1 MIRIESFSKTK
12 SKGQYN
18 GGGSSGGG
26 FTTTVK
32 TELEP
37 HLLWGQAFDGTNDV
51 DGDMTTNG
59 SVYAKK
65 TVSGDTGSFN
75 NLSATTANAETLS
88 ATTANTTTLSAATA
102 NAETLSATTANTT
115 TLSAATANTTTLSAT
130 TANAETLSATT
141 TTTTTLSATTAN
153 VSKITSD
160 SISNSGIIESN
171 GIKGDK
177 AVINDMSVKN
187 LKVTGSAHFFE
198 LIIDKVKSAGGSML
212 ITPADGFDVD
222 IVQDSTNEV
231 KLLWQ
236 CQDANGNQRDNMWKV
251 NDQALCM
258 SFNQA
263 KVGTSHNVANKY
275 YWALVTSVN
284 KTNEP
289 TVIDGVKYNY
299 ITLSKTTVDGTLNPE
314 FGDSIVMCGYRGTD
328 DKERQS
334 AIYISAY
341 TSLDNGIKAPLFAQY
356 QGINDFNLQSHRKSY
371 YDAVSAKFIGEF
383 EATDG
388 QNIIDIINNKIAESE
403 ASIKLDT
410 KNIVLSVSEKTKE
423 RRNLLKG
430 TTFHRQ
436 IDNFFISSAA
446 RIEMNSGYN
455 GTNCIKVIDDTDGTS
470 HYIGVYWDGSQGGRS
485 IKIEK
490 GKKYTISCYY
500 KTNDTNANFSLEAIY
515 TDKDTNAKR
524 LGRPK
529 YLSKNMF
536 NPKYNQWELFTTVI
550 DTTDAESDYIAFN
563 FWEYCNKESGRINAY
578 ICRPMVE
585 EGDTY
590 YGWTV
595 SDEDND
601 YIGANLI
608 DNSRTFEVGGNT
620 LEVKGTKTLKDDTYE
635 LTYEGS
641 DEYNTF
647 YRIDATNF
655 KLDTDYTLSFE
666 ARGDAKYIGVHA
678 YYPMTK
684 TPYTL
689 LNEPMVKPMGV
700 QYGDGTNEG
709 YMTLLTDSDIEREKK
724 LWVHFKFL
732 KRLPQL
738 IYFQFPKNQ
747 EESGITSW
755 NVTITKPKIEE
766 GANVTQWTEKKT
778 DIDNTI
784 TTINSNVATLEQKA
798 NSIESK
804 VSSNTTTINNIN
816 GQVTTNKTDIANLT
830 IKADGI
836 ESTVSNMT
844 KSNGT
849 NLFSFTNTDFQNY
862 WCRSAIQ
869 MNGFFTYKLN
879 QGLYRLQNLGTNGE
893 GGDFVVSFDA
903 RVLKNTTVNVNFCD
917 IGAEENNGD
926 IALTTTFQHYVL
938 HFKNIQSDYLDK
950 ALYNGFIDFEPKT
963 LDETNQLYVANFML
977 ERGNVPSATFCLSD
991 ADKSNFGNKES
1002 FSNWE
1007 TYPTVQTVNET
1018 INGKSVQAYKI
1029 EGLPSGSQYVD
1040 ILNTRNLQKSM
1051 KIEPKKV
1058 YTLSFYAK
1066 ASESGHGIE
1075 TFLYPSI
1082 NDIGVQDIQYRNVN
1096 GAGTQTA
1103 YSSKSDGYTLCELDT
1118 TWRKFYVHWHPH
1130 TIGETYNC
1138 VCGRLYYNM
1147 TVYIAEAKLEEG
1159 YICEENISNQ
1169 ETYSSI
1175 KQTAESIT
1183 STVSS
1188 MKDEIIG
1195 ENCMLGLNGQG
1206 WSTNTIYED
1215 AGTSFHCESTDWF
1228 QSHPIADFSGDYTFS
1243 FDFWGVG
1250 GGNLQI
1256 KILDFTQTYYDDG
1269 IYNKYVDFG
1278 LYTPCKILT
1287 TSSNVSNVT
1296 LTNYATSGTSST
1308 WTYTNTETI
1317 TLTVGDNVAV
1327 RVTNNTNSR
1336 YNSIYGTVSAINTSS
1351 KSVTVKAIA
1360 LLDQPNTICTLSCP
1374 IDKKDGTDINYLH
1387 YDEKLGRYWIRFKE
1401 SSGAAKTF
1409 VILFRNLSTSSIGY
1423 ISRLMIEECVEYPHK
1438 YNSTGQAS
1446 QSMIKQTAN
1455 EIMMNVNNTYVKIGD
1470 GNITLNGDTKVNGS
1484 LTLHDEDQGFLLL
1497 GDSGTTEI
1505 SPKSIGTYNEFK
1517 SKSTNVIKT
1526 HYNSTIYGVQ
1536 TVDGNLYGFN
1546 WNVTQKLGTFK
1557 KGSYIKFMDYTN
1569 VAFAN
1574 VGTEQ
1579 IGIGTPSATF
1589 NIYENETLTKTI
1601 TVGDKTSVD
1610 IGNYTVVGDN
1620 VEVMVTGRFTK
1631 NVSQSIWGTN
1641 QDIIFPRDTNITI
1654 QPIRPIRPMPS
1665 ITVTVNWKNEV
1676 PTSSGF
1682 MLIGYDG
1689 FAVNFGNNKTVYC
1702 GADGFIAS
1710 YGTNEFRITSDGI
1723 WRNNHP
1729 NVKVV
1734 KGTDNSKS
1742 PATYTVQEPVDTV
1755 LCTGN
1760 YCKIIFPRNPYEGQ
1774 TFRILDKALAETYIN
1789 SNGKKVVNHQTGGD
1803 GKVINLDYLG
1813 SQVFWTYV
1821 YIGGRWYESA
1831 ES

>member
-88 ATTANTTTLSAATA
+88 ATTAT
-102 NAETLSATTANTT
+102 
-115 TLSAATANTTTLSAT
+115 TTTLSAT

-141 TTTTTLSATTAN
+141 ATTTTLSATTAN

-222 IVQDSTNEV
+222 IVQDSPNEV

-236 CQDANGNQRDNMWKV
+236 CQDEDGNQRDNMWKV

-263 KVGTSHNVANKY
+263 KVGTTHNVANKY

-341 TSLDNGIKAPLFAQY
+341 TSLDNGLKAPLFAQY

-388 QNIIDIINNKIAESE
+388 QNIIDIINNKIAEAE

-470 HYIGVYWDGSQGGRS
+470 HYIGVYWDGSQGARS

-515 TDKDTNAKR
+515 TDKETNAKR

-536 NPKYNQWELFTTVI
+536 NPKYSQWELFTTVI

-563 FWEYCNKESGRINAY
+563 FWEYCNKESGRIEAY

-620 LEVKGTKTLKDDTYE
+620 LEAKGTKTLKGDVYE

-647 YRIDATNF
+647 YRIDATKF

-666 ARGDAKYIGVHA
+666 ARGDAKYIGAHA
-678 YYPMTK
+678 YYPITK

-689 LNEPMVKPMGV
+689 LNEAIDNLMYE
-700 QYGDGTNEG
+700 QEGDGTKEA
-709 YMTLLTDSDIEREKK
+709 YTTLLSNSDIEREKK
-724 LWVHFKFL
+724 LWVHFKFK
-732 KRLPQL
+732 KRLPSY
-738 IYFQFPKNQ
+738 IYLQFPKNSDQ
-747 EESGITSW
+747 SGVTSW
-755 NVTITKPKIEE
+755 NATITKPKIEE

-784 TTINSNVATLEQKA
+784 TTINSNVATLTQKADSIESKVTSNTTSINTITGQLSSQSSSISKLEQKA

-804 VSSNTTTINNIN
+804 VTSNTTSINNIN

-836 ESTVSNMT
+836 ESTVS
-844 KSNGT
+844 
-849 NLFSFTNTDFQNY
+849 
-862 WCRSAIQ
+862 
-869 MNGFFTYKLN
+869 
-879 QGLYRLQNLGTNGE
+879 
-893 GGDFVVSFDA
+893 
-903 RVLKNTTVNVNFCD
+903 
-917 IGAEENNGD
+917 
-926 IALTTTFQHYVL
+926 
-938 HFKNIQSDYLDK
+938 
-950 ALYNGFIDFEPKT
+950 
-963 LDETNQLYVANFML
+963 
-977 ERGNVPSATFCLSD
+977 
-991 ADKSNFGNKES
+991 
-1002 FSNWE
+1002 
-1007 TYPTVQTVNET
+1007 
-1018 INGKSVQAYKI
+1018 SV
-1029 EGLPSGSQYVD
+1029 
-1040 ILNTRNLQKSM
+1040 
-1051 KIEPKKV
+1051 
-1058 YTLSFYAK
+1058 
-1066 ASESGHGIE
+1066 
-1075 TFLYPSI
+1075 
-1082 NDIGVQDIQYRNVN
+1082 
-1096 GAGTQTA
+1096 
-1103 YSSKSDGYTLCELDT
+1103 
-1118 TWRKFYVHWHPH
+1118 
-1130 TIGETYNC
+1130 
-1138 VCGRLYYNM
+1138 
-1147 TVYIAEAKLEEG
+1147 
-1159 YICEENISNQ
+1159 
-1169 ETYSSI
+1169 
-1175 KQTAESIT
+1175 
-1183 STVSS
+1183 
-1188 MKDEIIG
+1188 KDEIIG

-1228 QSHPIADFSGDYTFS
+1228 QSHPIADFTGDYTFS
-1243 FDFWGVG
+1243 FGVWG
-1250 GGNLQI
+1250 GGIQI
-1256 KILDFTQTYYDDG
+1256 KILEFTQTYYDDG
-1269 IYNKYVDFG
+1269 IYNEYVDFG

-1287 TSSNVSNVT
+1287 TSSSVSNAT

-1317 TLTVGDNVAV
+1317 TLAVGDNVAV

-1374 IDKKDGTDINYLH
+1374 MDKKDGTDINSLH

-1401 SSGAAKTF
+1401 SSGASKTF
-1409 VILFRNLSTSSIGY
+1409 VMLFRNPSTSIIGY
-1423 ISRLMIEECVEYPHK
+1423 ISRLMIEESVEYPHK

-1446 QSMIKQTAN
+1446 QSMIKQTADS
-1455 EIMMNVNNTYVKIGD
+1455 IMMSVNDTYVKIGD

-1484 LTLHDEDQGFLLL
+1484 LTLNDENQGFLLL

-1517 SKSTNVIKT
+1517 GKSTNVIKT
-1526 HYNSTIYGVQ
+1526 HYNSRVSGFQ
-1536 TVDGNLYGFN
+1536 SADGNLYGFS
-1546 WNVTQKLGTFK
+1546 WNVAQKLGTFK
-1557 KGSYIKFMDYTN
+1557 KGSYIKLIDYTN

-1589 NIYENETLTKTI
+1589 YIHENGTLTKTI

-1654 QPIRPIRPMPS
+1654 KPIRPMPS
-1665 ITVTVNWKNEV
+1665 ITVTINWKNEV

-1734 KGTDNSKS
+1734 KGTNDSNS

-1789 SNGKKVVNHQTGGD
+1789 SNGKKVVNHKTGGD
-1803 GKVINLDYLG
+1803 GKVLSLDYLG
-1813 SQVFWTYV
+1813 GQVFWTYV

-1831 ES
+1831 EN

>member
-1 MIRIESFSKTK
+1 MRLKSYLKNYKIMIRIESFSKTK

-88 ATTANTTTLSAATA
+88 ATTA
-102 NAETLSATTANTT
+102 
-115 TLSAATANTTTLSAT
+115 
-130 TANAETLSATT
+130 
-141 TTTTTLSATTAN
+141 TTTTLSATTAN

-222 IVQDSTNEV
+222 IVQDSPNEV

-236 CQDANGNQRDNMWKV
+236 CQDEDGNQRDNMWKV

-263 KVGTSHNVANKY
+263 KVGTTHNVANKY

-341 TSLDNGIKAPLFAQY
+341 TSLDNGLKAPLFAQY

-388 QNIIDIINNKIAESE
+388 QNIIDIINNKIAEAE

-470 HYIGVYWDGSQGGRS
+470 HYIGVYWDGSQGARS

-515 TDKDTNAKR
+515 TDKETNAKR

-536 NPKYNQWELFTTVI
+536 NPKYSQWELFTTVI

-563 FWEYCNKESGRINAY
+563 FWEYCNKESGRIEAY

-620 LEVKGTKTLKDDTYE
+620 LEAKGTKTLKGDVYE

-647 YRIDATNF
+647 YRIDATKF

-666 ARGDAKYIGVHA
+666 ARGDAKYIGAHA
-678 YYPMTK
+678 YYPITK

-689 LNEPMVKPMGV
+689 LNEAIDNLMYE
-700 QYGDGTNEG
+700 QEGDGTKEA
-709 YMTLLTDSDIEREKK
+709 YTTLLSNSDIEREKK
-724 LWVHFKFL
+724 LWVHFKFK
-732 KRLPQL
+732 KRLPSY
-738 IYFQFPKNQ
+738 IYLQFPKNSDQ
-747 EESGITSW
+747 SGVTSW
-755 NVTITKPKIEE
+755 NATITKPKIEE

-784 TTINSNVATLEQKA
+784 TTINSNVATLTQKADSIESKVTSNTTSINTITGQLSSQSSSISKLEQKA

-804 VSSNTTTINNIN
+804 VTSNTTSINNIN

-836 ESTVSNMT
+836 ESTVS
-844 KSNGT
+844 
-849 NLFSFTNTDFQNY
+849 
-862 WCRSAIQ
+862 
-869 MNGFFTYKLN
+869 
-879 QGLYRLQNLGTNGE
+879 
-893 GGDFVVSFDA
+893 
-903 RVLKNTTVNVNFCD
+903 
-917 IGAEENNGD
+917 
-926 IALTTTFQHYVL
+926 
-938 HFKNIQSDYLDK
+938 
-950 ALYNGFIDFEPKT
+950 
-963 LDETNQLYVANFML
+963 
-977 ERGNVPSATFCLSD
+977 
-991 ADKSNFGNKES
+991 
-1002 FSNWE
+1002 
-1007 TYPTVQTVNET
+1007 
-1018 INGKSVQAYKI
+1018 SV
-1029 EGLPSGSQYVD
+1029 
-1040 ILNTRNLQKSM
+1040 
-1051 KIEPKKV
+1051 
-1058 YTLSFYAK
+1058 
-1066 ASESGHGIE
+1066 
-1075 TFLYPSI
+1075 
-1082 NDIGVQDIQYRNVN
+1082 
-1096 GAGTQTA
+1096 
-1103 YSSKSDGYTLCELDT
+1103 
-1118 TWRKFYVHWHPH
+1118 
-1130 TIGETYNC
+1130 
-1138 VCGRLYYNM
+1138 
-1147 TVYIAEAKLEEG
+1147 
-1159 YICEENISNQ
+1159 
-1169 ETYSSI
+1169 
-1175 KQTAESIT
+1175 
-1183 STVSS
+1183 
-1188 MKDEIIG
+1188 KDEIIG

-1228 QSHPIADFSGDYTFS
+1228 QSHPIADFTGDYTFS
-1243 FDFWGVG
+1243 FGVWG
-1250 GGNLQI
+1250 GGIQI
-1256 KILDFTQTYYDDG
+1256 KILEFTQTYYDDG
-1269 IYNKYVDFG
+1269 IYNEYVDFG

-1287 TSSNVSNVT
+1287 TSSSVSNAT

-1317 TLTVGDNVAV
+1317 TLAVGDNVAV

-1374 IDKKDGTDINYLH
+1374 MDKKDGTDINSLH

-1401 SSGAAKTF
+1401 SSGASKTF
-1409 VILFRNLSTSSIGY
+1409 VMLFRNPSTSIIGY
-1423 ISRLMIEECVEYPHK
+1423 ISRLMIEESVEYPHK

-1446 QSMIKQTAN
+1446 QSMIKQTADS
-1455 EIMMNVNNTYVKIGD
+1455 IMMSVNDTYVKIGD

-1484 LTLHDEDQGFLLL
+1484 LTLNDENQGFLLL

-1517 SKSTNVIKT
+1517 GKSTNVIKT
-1526 HYNSTIYGVQ
+1526 HYNSRVSGFQ
-1536 TVDGNLYGFN
+1536 SADGNLYGFS
-1546 WNVTQKLGTFK
+1546 WNVAQKLGTFK
-1557 KGSYIKFMDYTN
+1557 KGSYIKLIDYTN

-1589 NIYENETLTKTI
+1589 YIHENGTLTKTI

-1654 QPIRPIRPMPS
+1654 KPIRPMPS
-1665 ITVTVNWKNEV
+1665 ITVTINWKNEV

-1734 KGTDNSKS
+1734 KGTNDSNS

-1789 SNGKKVVNHQTGGD
+1789 SNGKKVVNHKTGGD
-1803 GKVINLDYLG
+1803 GKVLSLDYLG
-1813 SQVFWTYV
+1813 GQVFWTYV

-1831 ES
+1831 EN